1 MNYGKTRESSIRAGC
16 RSMPEICISMPAK
29 MDANSSSNA
38 MNEPFEAMGPVVE
51 YEVSLRYSDM
61 DTFGHVNN
69 ARYFTFLEEARI
81 AWFESCVPETWDF
94 RKHGVLV
101 VRNEM
106 DYIKPVNPGD
116 RLVIR
121 LGASKMGN
129 SSIGIV
135 YAGFVWPKGAKEHA
149 ALAFRAATTLVS
161 WDTMAGKVTRVHEAW
176 RKAILGDT

>member
-1 MNYGKTRESSIRAGC
+1 ME
-16 RSMPEICISMPAK
+16 
-29 MDANSSSNA
+29 NA
-38 MNEPFEAMGPVVE
+38 FEAMGPVVD
-51 YEVSLRYSDM
+51 YEVGLRYSDM

-81 AWFESCVPETWDF
+81 AWFEACVPEKWDF
-94 RKHGVLV
+94 EKHGVLV

-121 LGASKMGN
+121 LGASGMGN
-129 SSIGIV
+129 SSINIK
-135 YAGFVWPKGAKEHA
+135 YEGFVFPQGEEEKA

-161 WDTMAGKVTRVHEAW
+161 WDTLAGKVTRVHDDW
-176 RKAILGDT
+176 RMAITGA